1 MEHPEISICSREKK
15 KSTSFGQSAD
25 IPDELPRYVRFDTVK
40 ICQSSLSDCK
50 NGEWCAIYSEL
61 LHKLHPAFVRS
72 SLMFKCYVSL
82 GQASF
87 PNGSILLSYLN
98 QSLLPIFAHCR
109 SYKFVISFFSS
120 SGDESDRNFIT
131 SILKFSQIK
140 SCPSVKIRVVPSSKP
155 AMIQPEAISDF
166 LYGQS
171 GDDQLPEIVKAEK
184 FLKIECY
191 IHNFSEIIDHLKQ
204 VIKCE

>member
-1 MEHPEISICSREKK
+1 MLTSISF
-15 KSTSFGQSAD
+15 TQSAD
-25 IPDELPRYVRFDTVK
+25 IPDELPCYVRFDTIDIK
-40 ICQSSLSDCK
+40 QSSNSEDN
-50 NGEWCAIYSEL
+50 NGELCEIYSDL

-72 SLMFKCYVSL
+72 SLKFKCLVCH
-82 GQASF
+82 GRADF
-87 PNGSILLSYLN
+87 PNGSTLLSYLN
-98 QSLLPIFAHCR
+98 ETLLPIFAHCR

-166 LYGQS
+166 FHGQS